1 MAPTE
6 GFKKNDKGKPDY
18 TLIPQAALNEVAKVF
33 TYGASKYGVFNYSKG
48 TTYRRYVAAAHR
60 HINAWLRGENIDESG
75 TNHLSN
81 AIASLMMALDAQ
93 MTFQGQDDRNDIYRR
108 VRTIIEVPEPPY
120 TSDVTL
126 DKEMD

>member
-1 MAPTE
+1 MVE
-6 GFKKNDKGKPDY
+6 EFKKNDQGKPDF
-18 TLIPQAALNEVAKVF
+18 TLIPQAALLEVAKVF
-33 TYGASKYGVFNYSKG
+33 THGAEKYGVFNYSKG

-60 HINAWLRGENIDESG
+60 HINQWLRGENIDESG

-93 MTFQGQDDRNDIYRR
+93 LTFQGKDDRNDIYRR
-108 VRTIIEVPEPPY
+108 MRTCSEVPQPY
-120 TSDVTL
+120 TTGGEL